1 MRDYLNI
8 GPTPADEPCAQVGRD
23 NYHRHSMTETIAFTH
38 QWQRV
43 LADNYPEVLVNV
55 VGKSFP
61 HDFGTYREVVVYYDD
76 DDQKQVEQAFF
87 LESADISNWDE
98 EALKELA
105 SHNYTLHL
113 EQA

>member
-1 MRDYLNI
+1 
-8 GPTPADEPCAQVGRD
+8 
-23 NYHRHSMTETIAFTH
+23 MTEIITFTG
-38 QWQRV
+38 QCQRV
-43 LADNYPEVLVNV
+43 LAANYPEVLVNV

-76 DDQKQVEQAFF
+76 DDQKQAEQAFF